1 MTTGMGTAAEV
12 EREPSPTN
20 ATVDAPGRKDEKG
33 VRSSSRLLEHA
44 FGTQM
49 LLGRDEWA
57 DVADVIRSSFLV
69 VAKELKR
76 HDRRMR
82 VLEANS
88 SLHKDQPQQ
97 EPWKQMEMR
106 MQQTESEQSDRWSA
120 MQTQMALLR
129 DELQLL
135 VQQLQQLKE
144 SEVSVQKQQFA
155 ARPFVALEMEKTSTH
170 CEQRHARLKKR
181 LAGIEQQTKRALER
195 DDTTQTRLHS
205 AENQLSTLAT
215 ELQQPK
221 KGSSSSSSNPP
232 SLSASPQESTAV
244 RELLVAQAQCKEE
257 IRRLQHT
264 LVAHDQRAVA
274 QAREIK
280 RRLAQVSIRNDDRV
294 VVASQ
299 ALLQADKLEARES
312 KLPSV
317 SREGGNSEPRSEGVP
332 AALEGDVKTQQQ
344 VPAAKSTEA
353 STFGSHTTLKER
365 YARAREKQQ
374 ESLSQLRR
382 RQQQKQ

>member
-155 ARPFVALEMEKTSTH
+155 ARPFVALEMEKTSTR
-170 CEQRHARLKKR
+170 CEQRHGECA
-181 LAGIEQQTKRALER
+181 
-195 DDTTQTRLHS
+195 
-205 AENQLSTLAT
+205 
-215 ELQQPK
+215 
-221 KGSSSSSSNPP
+221 
-232 SLSASPQESTAV
+232 
-244 RELLVAQAQCKEE
+244 
-257 IRRLQHT
+257 
-264 LVAHDQRAVA
+264 
-274 QAREIK
+274 
-280 RRLAQVSIRNDDRV
+280 
-294 VVASQ
+294 
-299 ALLQADKLEARES
+299 
-312 KLPSV
+312 
-317 SREGGNSEPRSEGVP
+317 
-332 AALEGDVKTQQQ
+332 
-344 VPAAKSTEA
+344 A
-353 STFGSHTTLKER
+353 STTPLLLFCSVISPAPCCCTPSSLKEKACGHR
-365 YARAREKQQ
+365 ATDKARPGA
-374 ESLSQLRR
+374 
-382 RQQQKQ
+382 